1 MKKIDLVIVDDET
14 DIFKL
19 YEVYLKKEV
28 EAQQIVLHYYEDGN
42 VLIKDFEENK
52 FQIDK
57 TVVLSDIN
65 MPAINGFDLL
75 EKIKDRFDVA
85 VYIVTAYNRDDYKQ
99 KAKKLGAIDL
109 IAKPINFKELIIL
122 LREVYLS

>member
-99 KAKKLGAIDL
+99 FYGRYGSL
-109 IAKPINFKELIIL
+109 FWFSC
-122 LREVYLS
+122 R

>member
-1 MKKIDLVIVDDET
+1 LKKIDLVIVDDET

-28 EAQQIVLHYYEDGN
+28 EASEVVLHYYEDGN
-42 VLIKDFEENK
+42 ELVKDFENSK
-52 FQIDK
+52 FQIDQ

-85 VYIVTAYNRDDYKQ
+85 VYMVTAYNRDDYKQ
-99 KAKKLGAIDL
+99 KAKNLGAIDL
-109 IAKPINFKELIIL
+109 IAKPINFKELVKL

>member
-28 EAQQIVLHYYEDGN
+28 EASEVVLHYYEDGN
-42 VLIKDFEENK
+42 ELVKDFENNK

-85 VYIVTAYNRDDYKQ
+85 VYMVTAYNRDDYKK